1 MVNHIP
7 GNPTMIVQNQ
17 PAAGGMIL
25 TNQLYNQGPKD
36 GTVFSAPLN
45 SIPTAPMLMNGTQ
58 FDATKLNWLGSLNR
72 EAYVAFLWHTAPVSH
87 IADMATKEVL
97 VGSTTVGTTMNDF
110 PLLLNELLGYKFK
123 LVRGYKGTPEINIA
137 IERGEIQGN
146 AGVGLASVKTLS
158 QKWID
163 EKKIKFIGSSTAQ
176 PYPELAG
183 VPMVMDQAKTDAQ
196 RQAMRLLFARTEF
209 ARPYFLPPD
218 VPAERVQA
226 LRRAFDA
233 TMKDPA
239 FLAEAEKLQLEISA
253 DDRRGAA
260 DAGRRTRRDPAGDRR
275 AREGRAR
282 RAGSEVTVACQV
294 TPVDTD
300 NASLRA
306 RRAMYCGNALQIG
319 LFGPNC
325 SSGRAV
331 TTVPERWTGS
341 WAENLALA
349 RMADE
354 AGIDFLLPIGRW
366 KGYGGNTDY
375 QGETLE
381 TINWAS
387 GLLASTKRITVFGTV
402 HAPLFNPIIAAKKM
416 VTADHI
422 GAGRF
427 GLNIVVGWNEGEFE
441 MFGVEQREHEAR
453 YDYAQEWIDAIK
465 LAWSDREDFDF
476 DGRFLKL
483 KGIRAKPKPYGGT
496 RPVIMNAGASATG
509 QAFAIRNCD
518 AFFVRPS
525 RVSIDETAQ
534 RVATV
539 KKAAKDL
546 GREIGVYTVGVITCK
561 PTREGSA
568 GLLPALERRSRRLDR
583 GRRHPRDQEHHAADR
598 ADGGVQPQAPA
609 IHRRHGRAFDRRRS
623 RPGGEAARRSLVGG
637 PDRHRGVGRELS
649 RRASLLLRRRCCR
662 ACNVSA
668 CAWRRGPFER

>member
-1 MVNHIP
+1 M
-7 GNPTMIVQNQ
+7 
-17 PAAGGMIL
+17 
-25 TNQLYNQGPKD
+25 
-36 GTVFSAPLN
+36 
-45 SIPTAPMLMNGTQ
+45 
-58 FDATKLNWLGSLNR
+58 
-72 EAYVAFLWHTAPVSH
+72 
-87 IADMATKEVL
+87 
-97 VGSTTVGTTMNDF
+97 
-110 PLLLNELLGYKFK
+110 
-123 LVRGYKGTPEINIA
+123 
-137 IERGEIQGN
+137 
-146 AGVGLASVKTLS
+146 
-158 QKWID
+158 
-163 EKKIKFIGSSTAQ
+163 
-176 PYPELAG
+176 
-183 VPMVMDQAKTDAQ
+183 
-196 RQAMRLLFARTEF
+196 
-209 ARPYFLPPD
+209 
-218 VPAERVQA
+218 
-226 LRRAFDA
+226 
-233 TMKDPA
+233 
-239 FLAEAEKLQLEISA
+239 
-253 DDRRGAA
+253 
-260 DAGRRTRRDPAGDRR
+260 
-275 AREGRAR
+275 
-282 RAGSEVTVACQV
+282 
-294 TPVDTD
+294 PVDAD
-300 NASLRA
+300 NALLRE
-306 RRAMYCGNALQIG
+306 RMAMYSGNALQIG

-366 KGYGGNTDY
+366 KGYGGDTDY

-476 DGRFLKL
+476 DGSFLKL

-525 RVSIDETAQ
+525 RVSLDETAQ
-534 RVATV
+534 RVAAV
-539 KKAAKDL
+539 KQAAKASRPRDRRL
-546 GREIGVYTVGVITCK
+546 YRRRHHLQADAAGG
-561 PTREGSA
+561 A
-568 GLLPALERRSRRLDR
+568 GLLPPLERRARRLDR
-583 GRRHPRDQEHHAADR
+583 GRQHPGDQEHHAADR

-609 IHRRHGRAFDRRRS
+609 IHPRHGRALDRRRS
-623 RPGGEAARRSLVGG
+623 RPGGEAARRS
-637 PDRHRGVGRELS
+637 
-649 RRASLLLRRRCCR
+649 RRRPGSPASRCR
-662 ACNVSA
+662 A
-668 CAWRRGPFER
+668 